1 MQSLHQQKWLQN
13 GEIRLS
19 TLLLLLA
26 LFVTGLFSGIILFN
40 AFSSRH
46 AGNQLTG
53 NQLTTAHPGKANN
66 KNGTNINSPFR
77 PLSATAQVEKNHA
90 AILTLRQ
97 EVQQLNKRIHTL
109 KKEFFSHGKNLP
121 GKTVKTSRQSST
133 SIPLPN
139 NFPTYTLDTL
149 IQGGVNVT
157 VANDIIQ
164 KQSDVE
170 LKRLDLQDRA
180 KREGYYMTTRYKK
193 ELAKIDARAVN
204 LRNALGDSD
213 YDRFLYKSHLN
224 NRVKVMSVMPGSA
237 AEQAGIQKNDII
249 LDYNDA
255 RIFNWNELKKATAGG
270 NRNEQVTIDVSR
282 NGELFSLIIPRG
294 PLGIRLGAT
303 RVAPQQ

>member
-1 MQSLHQQKWLQN
+1 VQSIHQKKWFQN

-46 AGNQLTG
+46 TG
-53 NQLTTAHPGKANN
+53 NQPTTSVSGKANN
-66 KNGTNINSPFR
+66 KHNAGAGNPFQ
-77 PLSATAQVEKNHA
+77 PLSTHPLSTTARIEKNHA
-90 AILTLRQ
+90 AILTLQ
-97 EVQQLNKRIHTL
+97 MEVKQLNKRIHHL
-109 KKEFFSHGKNLP
+109 KKGSFSSKKSP
-121 GKTVKTSRQSST
+121 VEKTEKTSRQSSA
-133 SIPLPN
+133 SVPLPN
-139 NFPTYTLDTL
+139 NFPTYSLDTL

-170 LKRLDLQDRA
+170 LKRLNLQDKAR
-180 KREGYYMTTRYKK
+180 REGYYMTARYRK
-193 ELAKIDARAVN
+193 ELAKIDAQAVN

-213 YDRFLYKSHLN
+213 YDRFLYKTHLN

-249 LDYNDA
+249 LDYNDE

-294 PLGIRLGAT
+294 PLGIRLGAA